1 MILDRPVETGGG
13 GWRGGWGGA
22 GGGGGLEGLQP
33 PPQIF
38 ANFHF
43 WSIEKIVLKWKVV
56 KNYKTSLNSP
66 KFIDIYNI
74 IIVFDTREDILSK
87 MNSEWF
93 SYF

>member
-13 GWRGGWGGA
+13 GRLEGVL
-22 GGGGGLEGLQP
+22 GGGGGGGVGGAGDPPAPPP

-74 IIVFDTREDILSK
+74 IIVFDTSTHDTT
-87 MNSEWF
+87 
-93 SYF
+93 